1 MKKCVFAGTFDP
13 PTTGH
18 EGVVLDSLKIF
29 DEVVVAVLENTGK
42 SCYFSTEERIG
53 LLKKLFDGQSRVRV
67 ISFSGAAVD
76 LLRREDTVFY
86 VRGIRDGIDLD
97 YENRNLYASLALM
110 PDMVTIYLPARQTQ
124 THVSSTLV
132 RNSIHFNK
140 QFREY
145 IPSKIAEDVIKLS
158 EEKQCSKNS

>member
-1 MKKCVFAGTFDP
+1 MKKCVFAGSFDP

-18 EGVVLDSLKIF
+18 ESVVRDSLKIF
-29 DEVVVAVLENTGK
+29 DEVVVVVLENTGK
-42 SCYFSTEERIG
+42 HCYFSVEERIF
-53 LLKKLFDGQSRVRV
+53 LLKKLFEGEDRVTV
-67 ISFSGAAVD
+67 KSFDGAAVD
-76 LLRREDTVFY
+76 ALKSENTIFY

-110 PDMVTIYLPARQTQ
+110 PEMITVYLPARQRE

-140 QFREY
+140 KFRDY
-145 IPSKIAEDVIKLS
+145 IPEKITEDVIKLS
-158 EEKQCSKNS
+158 EAKQCLKNS

>member
-18 EGVVLDSLKIF
+18 ESVVEDSLKIF

-42 SCYFSTEERIG
+42 HCFFTVGERTD
-53 LLKKLFDGQSRVRV
+53 LLKKLFADEPRVRV
-67 ISFSGAAVD
+67 RRFDGAAVD
-76 LLRREDTVFY
+76 LLKEEGTVFY

-97 YENRNLYASLALM
+97 YENRNTYASLALM
-110 PDMVTIYLPARQTQ
+110 PDMVTIYLPARQTL

-132 RNSIHFNK
+132 RNSVHFNK
-140 QFREY
+140 QFGQY
-145 IPSKIAEDVIKLS
+145 IPSRIAEDVIKLS